1 MLISRFLPIQDV
13 AAATWGRFRSDIKG
27 IAAVEFGLI
36 APVALIIMLGLI
48 ETGRALVMARRFAL
62 VTAGAS
68 DVTARSKTVTNADL
82 DGIATAVRIL
92 WNPYDA
98 TTLNFTIM
106 QFRAAGNL
114 ATKKTPGQQYIE
126 WARQYV
132 WQSGAYVGTD
142 LAASQ
147 CVNKTLQAGMIPNGS
162 SAIYVQSNFTFA
174 PLFTRTPLTS
184 NIMPASTWNWGANST
199 HVPRLLCVDKTGLG
213 CVPIPGCEN

>member
-1 MLISRFLPIQDV
+1 MLISRILPIKDV

-36 APVALIIMLGLI
+36 APVALIMMLGLI

-62 VTAGAS
+62 ITAVAS
-68 DVTARSKTVTNADL
+68 DLTARSQTLTNTDL
-82 DGIATAVRIL
+82 DGIATAVNIL

-98 TTLNFTIM
+98 TTLNFTVM
-106 QFRAAGNL
+106 QIRAAGSG
-114 ATKKTPGQQYIE
+114 ATKKAPGTQYVD

-132 WQSGAYVGTD
+132 WSGGHFVGTD
-142 LAASQ
+142 LTASQ
-147 CVNKTLQAGMIPNGS
+147 CVNKTLQAGMIPNGN

-174 PLFTRTPLTS
+174 PLFTKTPLSS

-199 HVPRLLCVDKTGLG
+199 HVPRLLCVDKNATNCLP
-213 CVPIPGCEN
+213 VTGCEN